1 MHKGK
6 LDYKTAG
13 VDIQAADEAVRHIAE
28 LARKTHMPGVLG
40 AIGHFGAFFELN
52 LTDYQEPVL
61 VTSVDGVGTKIK
73 IACAMGRYRGI
84 GRDLV
89 NHCVND
95 ILCCGADPLYFL
107 DYLALGR
114 MDGKAVAELAT
125 GLVEACQEN
134 RCALIGGETAEMPD
148 IYHPGEFDIAGT
160 IVGIVEKSRIID
172 GTRICKGDVLI
183 GVASSGLH
191 TNGFTLA
198 RRIVEMS
205 LDSGYHKYY
214 DELSATIGEA
224 LLAEHKSYFR
234 IVGALKQEVEIHGIA
249 HITGGGLIGNIR
261 RIVPPGL
268 DIKIDW
274 QSWQRPCIFSILQKL
289 GNIEESEMRRVFN
302 LGVGMVFVIPQNTA
316 QQVLDRIHAMDEKA
330 FIIGEIVH

>member
-28 LARKTHMPGVLG
+28 LARKTHTPGVLG